1 MKERNYT
8 LMPARVSSIASEIE
22 SKQLLQTEQIRI
34 ASRAGDLL
42 LYYIS
47 GGNQWPKN
55 LPTPADKVRP
65 EDQDLR
71 GWFSET
77 YTDYLTHL
85 TSDLECSKGNP
96 QRVKEV
102 YNILNEYSDMAL
114 SPRELIYAA
123 NKLTNLDAAN
133 DNISGYQLE
142 EEKNIFN
149 RDIYT
154 EMTTSPWLNL
164 KDFDQSIINNEM
176 SLSTKEKLYENGV
189 YLEI

>member
-1 MKERNYT
+1 MN
-8 LMPARVSSIASEIE
+8 
-22 SKQLLQTEQIRI
+22 
-34 ASRAGDLL
+34 
-42 LYYIS
+42 
-47 GGNQWPKN
+47 
-55 LPTPADKVRP
+55 
-65 EDQDLR
+65 
-71 GWFSET
+71 
-77 YTDYLTHL
+77 
-85 TSDLECSKGNP
+85 NP

-154 EMTTSPWLNL
+154 EITTSPWVNL